1 VTFWESIEHSELPK
15 KTGKPV
21 EQVRREN
28 FNANFTGIPHGDS
41 SGAHVDTH
49 EHVDTHPQAH
59 GDVPGEHTDTR
70 PHDDTGG
77 GDHVDGPAAHA
88 DVPTIFGHGDSSSGH
103 DDTSLPHVDG
113 PLPHGDSSLPHW
125 DSSTSYHDDT
135 SLPKHDDTRAH
146 GDTPGVSFTQLESL
160 AEQTINQLKTIAI
173 STAGEIQATAI
184 RDAMAAAKISEQAL
198 NGIEAGSR
206 LAISYLEEGAEE
218 IVLIGEEVIEWVEEH
233 ACVIGI
239 GAALGTVFALIV
251 DAPDP
256 ETIAED
262 AALTAPLTAA
272 VAAFLATG
280 EKAGGEFALG
290 SVCDTTATLFVD
302 FIWAAVSQWI
312 GSENKELLIHA
323 IAGSLED
330 SIEAASATYMVPVVA
345 ATVVAG
351 IVTSVTTSFVC
362 EHKVPSGTT
371 VPKGNQPRPVP
382 PTHPSPKPIIPPITR
397 KTPVDRPGHVDVNR
411 PDHVDVHDH
420 VDTPRHVDTHTH
432 PTDHIDTHV
441 KFPFGNPIHD
451 DTAIPGVHHDASLPH
466 DDISSPH
473 DDTSLPHD
481 DTSLPHD
488 DTPARR
494 LPTGGK
500 PTMPISFGPI
510 NFHPIIVEST
520 APKGVHQVWISGKGN
535 SEWSNS
541 KVITG
546 DLQGSGTTDIAIL
559 YDYGKSQAGL
569 WLFSNGS
576 NFQPSRPWVTSP
588 GNWDCTKSV
597 EVLAGNFTGSG
608 KTDLAVFYN
617 YSNTFTG
624 LWLFKSDNH
633 FQPIRAWC
641 SFPGK
646 WPWIQSNTAL
656 SGNFRGSG
664 NTDIAVFYDYG
675 KELLQTGLW
684 LFGSESNFQPRMVW
698 DSGPRNWDWSQSKA
712 IACDFKGSGKTE
724 IAVFY
729 NYGGSH
735 TRLWL
740 FDSEHNF
747 EPYCL
752 WDSGPGNFSWS
763 NIVKVIAGDFTGSGK
778 TDIAVFYDQ
787 GDNQQSLWLISSE
800 YNFKPHQVWE
810 ATGWARP
817 VGVISGDFSGS
828 GKTDIAAFFNYGND
842 AMWLWKFSSDSNFNA
857 TSVWQS
863 GIGEL
868 DWSRVIK
875 VVTGNFTDP
884 EKTDIA
890 LLYYYPNSET
900 GLWILPTQKAPSQE
914 IFRDSIPVPGRRIH
928 PIGMD
933 LRM

>member
-1 VTFWESIEHSELPK
+1 MTFWKSIEHSKLPEEVV
-15 KTGKPV
+15 TPKPL
-21 EQVRREN
+21 RREN

-49 EHVDTHPQAH
+49 DHVDTHPQAH
-59 GDVPGEHTDTR
+59 GDVHGEHTDTR

-77 GDHVDGPAAHA
+77 GDHVDRHTGHVDAGGFLGIP
-88 DVPTIFGHGDSSSGH
+88 HGDTNPH

-113 PLPHGDSSLPHW
+113 PLPHGDSSIPHW
-125 DSSTSYHDDT
+125 DSSTTSHDDT

-173 STAGEIQATAI
+173 SSAGEVKATAI

-251 DAPDP
+251 DEPDP

-262 AALTAPLTAA
+262 TALTAPLTAA

-290 SVCDTTATLFVD
+290 IACDTTATLFVD
-302 FIWAAVSQWI
+302 FIWVAVSHWI

-382 PTHPSPKPIIPPITR
+382 TKPSSPKPPTFGKPIIPVSTWP
-397 KTPVDRPGHVDVNR
+397 K
-411 PDHVDVHDH
+411 
-420 VDTPRHVDTHTH
+420 
-432 PTDHIDTHV
+432 
-441 KFPFGNPIHD
+441 
-451 DTAIPGVHHDASLPH
+451 
-466 DDISSPH
+466 
-473 DDTSLPHD
+473 
-481 DTSLPHD
+481 
-488 DTPARR
+488 
-494 LPTGGK
+494 
-500 PTMPISFGPI
+500 
-510 NFHPIIVEST
+510 NFNPIIVEST
-520 APKGVHQVWISGKGN
+520 PPKGANQVWISGKGN
-535 SEWSNS
+535 SDWSNS

-546 DLQGSGTTDIAIL
+546 DFQGSGKSEIAVL
-559 YDYGKSQAGL
+559 YDYGNEQTGL

-576 NFQPSRPWVTSP
+576 NFQPSRPWVTSQ
-588 GNWDCTKSV
+588 GGWDCTASV
-597 EVLAGNFTGSG
+597 EVLAGDFAGSG
-608 KTDLAVFYN
+608 KTDLAVIYDYGN
-617 YSNTFTG
+617 SVTG
-624 LWLFKSDNH
+624 LWLFKSDSN
-633 FQPIRAWC
+633 FQPTRPWI

-656 SGNFRGSG
+656 SGNFRGAG

-675 KELLQTGLW
+675 KALLQTGLW
-684 LFGSESNFQPRMVW
+684 LLGSESNFQPRMVW

-712 IACDFKGSGKTE
+712 IACDFMGSGKTE

-729 NYGGSH
+729 NYGGSR
-735 TRLWL
+735 TKLWL

-763 NIVKVIAGDFTGSGK
+763 NIVKVIAGDFKGSGK

-800 YNFKPHQVWE
+800 DNFQPRQVWE

-817 VGVISGDFSGS
+817 QGVITGDFSGS
-828 GKTDIAAFFNYGND
+828 GKTDIAAFFNYGKD

-868 DWSRVIK
+868 DWSRVVN
-875 VVTGNFTDP
+875 VVTGNFKDP

-890 LLYYYPNSET
+890 LLYEYPNSET
-900 GLWILPTQKAPSQE
+900 GLWILPTQKPPSPE
-914 IFRDSIPVPGRRIH
+914 ILRDSIPVPGRRIH
-928 PIGMD
+928 PIGME
-933 LRM
+933 LRR